1 MALASASSNGIGE
14 CLVNNGGAS
23 TAAAVMSSSGVPW
36 LIVSVFVAF
45 RKAVVVLLAACML
58 LSRLAELRSL
68 CSHSPVVD
76 VPDLPLWLSLEITSA
91 TGLEHLPIYFMLS
104 LSHSMRHVSFACL

>member
-1 MALASASSNGIGE
+1 M
-14 CLVNNGGAS
+14 
-23 TAAAVMSSSGVPW
+23 AAVMSSSGMPW

-76 VPDLPLWLSLEITSA
+76 VPDQCNGFGASA
-91 TGLEHLPIYFMLS
+91 HLFHAIS
-104 LSHSMRHVSFACL
+104 ISQHEACVICMFVM

>member
-14 CLVNNGGAS
+14 CLVNNGGDL
-23 TAAAVMSSSGVPW
+23 TTAAVMSSSGMPW

-91 TGLEHLPIYFMLS
+91 TGLEHLPVHFMLS

>member
-14 CLVNNGGAS
+14 CLVNNGGDL
-23 TAAAVMSSSGVPW
+23 TTAAVMSSSGMPW

-58 LSRLAELRSL
+58 LSRSAGLSSWRPHSLAA
-68 CSHSPVVD
+68 D
-76 VPDLPLWLSLEITSA
+76 VPDLSPWL
-91 TGLEHLPIYFMLS
+91 PP
-104 LSHSMRHVSFACL
+104 